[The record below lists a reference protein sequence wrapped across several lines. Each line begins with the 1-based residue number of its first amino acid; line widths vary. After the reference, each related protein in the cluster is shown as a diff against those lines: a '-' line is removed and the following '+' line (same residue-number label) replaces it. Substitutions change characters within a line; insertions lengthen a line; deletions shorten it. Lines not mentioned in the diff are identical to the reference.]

1 MKKTLVIM
9 LAILLIAAL
18 TLAGCSTPAPAA
30 SSGAQESTAPAS
42 ADSAKPADAQAD
54 GGKEKVVAVSVMFSH
69 PYFDTISNGI
79 EEVMGPEGYKVVS
92 QAGENNV
99 EKQIQDIEDW
109 CAQGVDAIFVE
120 PFDWQAI
127 KPGLEAAN
135 KAGIPIMCVDAP
147 CYDADLVLTNVQS
160 NNYGGG
166 ELCAQDAIK
175 KTGGKGNIVILDCP
189 TAKTALDRA
198 DGFAETIAKEAPDMK
213 VIAQQNSDM
222 AQDKALEAMENILQA
237 NKDIQVVFA
246 VNEEA
251 AIGAITAIESAG
263 LTAGEDGILVYSIN
277 GASMECKL
285 IKDGKLIGTAAQQPL
300 ELGKIGGQL
309 MLDYINNG
317 TEPKEKQMYVDVI
330 WVDKNTVDSY
340 TPVY

>member
-1 MKKTLVIM
+1 MKKTLLVI
-9 LAILLIAAL
+9 LCIALVAVL
-18 TLAGCSTPAPAA
+18 FVGCAKEEAPATEAPAA
-30 SSGAQESTAPAS
+30 TEEKVEEAAPEKEEEAPA
-42 ADSAKPADAQAD
+42 KE
-54 GGKEKVVAVSVMFSH
+54 GGIVAVSVMFSH
-69 PYFDTISNGI
+69 PYFDTISDGI
-79 EEVMGPEGYKVVS
+79 AEVMGPHGYEVVS

-99 EKQIQDIEDW
+99 EKQISDIEDW

-127 KPGLEAAN
+127 RPGLEAAN
-135 KAGIPIMCVDAP
+135 NAGIPIMCVDAP
-147 CYDADLVLTNVQS
+147 CYDIDLVLTNVQS
-160 NNYGGG
+160 NNYKGGV
-166 ELCAQDAIK
+166 LCAEDAIK
-175 KTGGKGNIVILDCP
+175 KTGGKGNVVILDCP

-198 DGFAETIAKEAPDMK
+198 NGFADTIAEKAPDMT

-222 AQDKALEAMENILQA
+222 AQDVALEAMENIIQA

-277 GASMECKL
+277 GASMECEL
-285 IKDGKLIGTAAQQPL
+285 IRQGKLIATAAQQPYQ
-300 ELGKIGGQL
+300 LGLIGGEL
-309 MLDYINNG
+309 MLEHLQNG
-317 TEPKEKQMYVDVI
+317 AVPAEKEMYVDVL
-330 WVDKNTVDSY
+330 WVDKDTVDDY